1 MDANKYIRI
10 KRLQLGI
17 SQKELARLSG
27 FSESEIS
34 KIENGLRKV
43 NINII
48 QRLMPIFK
56 FNEEEMKNIFNIN
69 VDNLNLYNSYA
80 SNLDSIFTYEDVH
93 LIESL
98 GKLELIKLKNYIA
111 FLSDKKISN
120 EDKEAVNIIV
130 KSLNILK
137 L

>member
-130 KSLNILK
+130 KSLNK
-137 L
+137 PFK